1 MIRVISIILFFAYL
15 ALLIGIGIRQSKK
28 VNDMESYWMA
38 SRGLT
43 SWRIAFCLAASWFG
57 LSSFTGQAGWLYY
70 EGMGSLL
77 YLAIPNFAAIAI
89 MAIVFAKRI
98 RTIPVIS
105 QAEMLE
111 MRYDTSIRPPLAI
124 ILLIA
129 FGGYGAM
136 EFIAMSY
143 VFETFFGWPGW
154 VGGVLIIVATMLYVN
169 IGGMNTVVITEVI
182 QYCLL
187 ACVGIIVAIGGI
199 NAAKAMIDGG
209 LADGIAAGTSVYSVP
224 HIPGSDVNWYN
235 PLGFGLGTTL
245 ILLLAYLPAWSTE
258 QSPWQR
264 MWMAKDTAT
273 AYKGALLGAALNCI
287 VYVTTV
293 LMAIAAFVI
302 IGAPE
307 AQAADFNSELV
318 VYLLMQKVI
327 PQWLWPIILVGF
339 MAAAMSNVSNFAT
352 SSASNLSKD
361 IYQRFIRPNASQKE
375 MLTVSRVCIIIT
387 LAWAAVVGYIMPSIL
402 DAVSTAASL
411 ATCGYFVPIVGALY
425 WRRGNAKGAV
435 WSFILGG
442 GSFLLMWI
450 LEMTGAWVAPI
461 DKVIIGL
468 VISFAAYI
476 IGSLATKEPT
486 PNQLVAFFKE
496 DAEKYIADWK
506 AQGFPTEPTAE
517 SVALVNDGFICE
529 EQGERRNARL
539 VYKVP
544 GVDFSNDEDW
554 KAFVDKLLE
563 NKSWCWMAGYDII
576 YKIVS
581 TDMLENV
588 RLARGY
594 EKDDFILYCE
604 PLDYEVEESKE
615 MIAVAVDD
623 INRVLAS

>member
-1 MIRVISIILFFAYL
+1 
-15 ALLIGIGIRQSKK
+15 
-28 VNDMESYWMA
+28 
-38 SRGLT
+38 
-43 SWRIAFCLAASWFG
+43 
-57 LSSFTGQAGWLYY
+57 
-70 EGMGSLL
+70 
-77 YLAIPNFAAIAI
+77 
-89 MAIVFAKRI
+89 
-98 RTIPVIS
+98 
-105 QAEMLE
+105 
-111 MRYDTSIRPPLAI
+111 
-124 ILLIA
+124 
-129 FGGYGAM
+129 
-136 EFIAMSY
+136 
-143 VFETFFGWPGW
+143 
-154 VGGVLIIVATMLYVN
+154 
-169 IGGMNTVVITEVI
+169 
-182 QYCLL
+182 
-187 ACVGIIVAIGGI
+187 
-199 NAAKAMIDGG
+199 
-209 LADGIAAGTSVYSVP
+209 
-224 HIPGSDVNWYN
+224 
-235 PLGFGLGTTL
+235 
-245 ILLLAYLPAWSTE
+245 
-258 QSPWQR
+258 
-264 MWMAKDTAT
+264 
-273 AYKGALLGAALNCI
+273 
-287 VYVTTV
+287 
-293 LMAIAAFVI
+293 
-302 IGAPE
+302 
-307 AQAADFNSELV
+307 
-318 VYLLMQKVI
+318 
-327 PQWLWPIILVGF
+327 
-339 MAAAMSNVSNFAT
+339 
-352 SSASNLSKD
+352 
-361 IYQRFIRPNASQKE
+361 
-375 MLTVSRVCIIIT
+375 MLTVSRICIIIT

-450 LEMTGAWVAPI
+450 LEMAGAWTAPI

-486 PNQLVAFFKE
+486 PNQLVAFFRE

-529 EQGERRNARL
+529 EQGERRNARY

>member
-1 MIRVISIILFFAYL
+1 MIRVISIILFFVYL
-15 ALLIGIGIRQSKK
+15 GLLIGIGIRQSKK

-57 LSSFTGQAGWLYY
+57 LSSFTGQAGWLYS

-89 MAIVFAKRI
+89 MALVFAKRI

-111 MRYDTSIRPPLAI
+111 MRYDTSIRPPLAV

-187 ACVGIIVAIGGI
+187 ACVGVIVAIGGI
-199 NAAKAMIDGG
+199 SAAKTIIDGG
-209 LADGIAAGTSVYSVP
+209 LAEGIAAGTSVYSLP
-224 HIPGSDVNWYN
+224 HIAGSDTSWYN
-235 PLGFGLGTTL
+235 PLGFGIGTTL
-245 ILLLAYLPAWSTE
+245 VLLLAYLPAWSTE

-273 AYKGALLGAALNCI
+273 AYKGALLGAALNCV

-293 LMAIAAFVI
+293 LMAIAAFAI
-302 IGAPE
+302 LGAPE
-307 AQAADFNSELV
+307 ANPDLNPELI

-327 PQWLWPIILVGF
+327 PQWIWPIILVGF

-375 MLTVSRVCIIIT
+375 MLRVSRICIVIT
-387 LAWAAVVGYIMPSIL
+387 LAWAAVVGYVMPSIL

-425 WRRGNAKGAV
+425 WRRGNSKGAV

-450 LEMTGAWVAPI
+450 LEITGAWTAPI

-468 VISFAAYI
+468 VISLAAYI
-476 IGSLATKEPT
+476 IGSLASAEPT

-496 DAEKYIADWK
+496 DAEEYIKNWK
-506 AQGFPTEPTAE
+506 EAGFPSEPKAE
-517 SVALVNDGFICE
+517 SVALVEDGFICE
-529 EQGERRNARL
+529 EQGERRNARFI
-539 VYKVP
+539 YTVP

-594 EKDDFILYCE
+594 DKNDFILYCE
-604 PLDYEVEESKE
+604 PLDNEVEEAKE

-623 INRVLAS
+623 INTVLAS